1 MLTRL
6 QHTEYVMIS
15 NHRGQRHDATAQRL
29 AQQVDISRDVLMLQG
44 ECAAGSPQPRLD
56 LVGNEQHP
64 MLASQLPRPGHIAC
78 WRDAY
83 ARLALDRLQQECDNI
98 ISERLP
104 ERFKITRDR
113 LPERFKITV
122 RDRHETWSVRSV
134 VIMRERIVGETDDR
148 CRPAVEV
155 ASRNDSQ

>member
-83 ARLALDRLQQECDNI
+83 ARLALDRPQQDCDNI
-98 ISERLP
+98 IS
-104 ERFKITRDR
+104 DR
-113 LPERFKITV
+113 LPERFEITV
-122 RDRHETWSVRSV
+122 RDRYETWSVRSV
-134 VIMRERIVGETDDR
+134 VIMRERIVGETDER